1 MSPENQGV
9 FQFLKKVTFRR
20 VLAFFNSRKWGHFA
34 GMCLRLGALWL
45 AGGIGPRY
53 FGNEGRIYQS
63 DPQAQPRTLQRFVR
77 RFLMAFNLP
86 R

>member
-9 FQFLKKVTFRR
+9 FQFLKRGDFTKNSDIFQLVGR
-20 VLAFFNSRKWGHFA
+20 VPFVCDSW
-34 GMCLRLGALWL
+34 
-45 AGGIGPRY
+45 AGGNGPRY

-63 DPQAQPRTLQRFVR
+63 VSQAPPKTLQRFVR
-77 RFLMAFNLP
+77 RFLMAFNMQ